1 MENTNQ
7 PQKENMF
14 SNQKVML
21 PNATAVLV
29 LGICSIVFSC
39 FFVGAILGIIGL
51 VLGGKAKKVYKE
63 SPNLYEGYGQVNAG
77 YIMSI
82 IGTCLGG
89 LYLIYWIVV
98 VLMFG
103 AASYSVWSMGG

>member
-1 MENTNQ
+1 MEEKQ
-7 PQKENMF
+7 
-14 SNQKVML
+14 ML

-39 FFVGAILGIIGL
+39 LFVGLILGIIGL
-51 VLGGKAKKVYKE
+51 VLSKTGRQMYKQN
-63 SPNLYEGYGQVNAG
+63 PAMYEGYGQLNAG

-89 LYLIYWIVV
+89 LYAIYYIVIV
-98 VLMFG
+98 TIIGTG
-103 AASYSVWSMGG
+103 AASVWHLNQ